1 MADSKR
7 ILEIIRA
14 MGLKME
20 EQKDYLT
27 ELDQPI
33 GDSDHGINLARG
45 FGAVEEK
52 LPSLRAKISEPYLR
66 QLE

>member
-33 GDSDHGINLARG
+33 GDSDMESIWPGDLERWRRSS
-45 FGAVEEK
+45 
-52 LPSLRAKISEPYLR
+52 PPLRAKISEPYLR